1 MGCVKLFED
10 YLPRRPYHTDD
21 LTSGLKINKKEKA
34 KLARLVQPNGPTHRY
49 WMVFDLD
56 RADAGMHWDHVGAP
70 APNLIARNPANGHA
84 HLLYL
89 LQTPIRTAMDGKTA
103 PLRYAAAI
111 EAGLRNRL
119 GADRGYSGLICKN
132 PINAHWMVHQW
143 QADPYTLDDL
153 ADYIDLTPEKARE
166 KPVED
171 YGLGRNCMLFDELRA
186 WAYKAIRSQDWPD
199 YNQWLNACFDRATG
213 YNVNFTTP
221 LDISEV
227 KHTAKSVAKWTH
239 RNFNRRTFDD
249 YVARTHT
256 SEIQAIRGRKG
267 GLVGKGGRPAIITA
281 NGNPWDE
288 LGISRATWYRL
299 QNRQ

>member
-34 KLARLVQPNGPTHRY
+34 KFARLVQPNGPTHRY

-153 ADYIDLTPEKARE
+153 ADYIDLTPETARE

-227 KHTAKSVAKWTH
+227 THTAKSVAKWTH

-299 QNRQ
+299 QNRK

>member
-10 YLPRRPYHTDD
+10 YLPKRPYHTDD
-21 LTSGLKINKKEKA
+21 LISGLKINKKEKA

-56 RADAGMHWDHVGAP
+56 KSNAGMHWDDVGAP

-89 LQTPIRTAMDGKTA
+89 LQTPVRTAIDGKTA
-103 PLRYAAAI
+103 ALRYAAAV
-111 EAGLRNRL
+111 EAGLRSSL

-143 QADPYTLDDL
+143 QANPYTLDDL

-299 QNRQ
+299 QNRK

>member
-34 KLARLVQPNGPTHRY
+34 KFARLVQPNGPTHRY

-199 YNQWLNACFDRATG
+199 HNQWLNACFDRATG

-299 QNRQ
+299 QNRK

>member
-34 KLARLVQPNGPTHRY
+34 KFARLVQPNGPTHRY

-56 RADAGMHWDHVGAP
+56 RADAGMHWDHIGAP

-199 YNQWLNACFDRATG
+199 YNQWLNACFDRASG

-267 GLVGKGGRPAIITA
+267 GLVGKGGRPAIITT

-299 QNRQ
+299 QNRK

>member
-1 MGCVKLFED
+1 
-10 YLPRRPYHTDD
+10 
-21 LTSGLKINKKEKA
+21 
-34 KLARLVQPNGPTHRY
+34 
-49 WMVFDLD
+49 MVFDLD

-249 YVARTHT
+249 YVARTNT
-256 SEIQAIRGRKG
+256 SEIQAIRGLKG

-299 QNRQ
+299 QNRK